1 MFLTYYLLFGFIFW
15 LFLFIAGRVHC
26 PTAVDHMLSCILIA
40 MLWPVILIKIV
51 ICIVSDK

>member
-26 PTAVDHMLSCILIA
+26 PTIVDHILSCVFVTS
-40 MLWPVILIKIV
+40 LWPVIFIKIA
-51 ICIVSDK
+51 ICMMRGE